1 MARLLKHEEK
11 EHAKETGRIVPF
23 RSAFPEIPR
32 MMERL
37 DELFMERWAPF
48 WPTLRIAEEL
58 LPRVPPVD
66 VFEEG
71 EEVVLKAELPG
82 MKKEEIEIHVTGTE
96 VTFSGKKEK
105 TEKLEKKDYH
115 RFERT
120 TGAFTRTVTLPAE
133 VEIEKVTAKYENGV
147 LEIRAPKA
155 APAKPAE
162 RKVEVA

>member
-11 EHAKETGRIVPF
+11 ARAGEAGTIVPF
-23 RSAFPEIPR
+23 RGAFPELPR

-37 DELFMERWAPF
+37 DALLMERWAPF

-71 EEVVLKAELPG
+71 NEVVLKAELPG
-82 MKKEEIEIHVTGTE
+82 MKREEIEVHVTGSE

-105 TEKLEKKDYH
+105 TEKLERKDYH
-115 RFERT
+115 RFERG

-133 VEIEKVTAKYENGV
+133 VELEKATAKYEDGV

>member
-1 MARLLKHEEK
+1 MAKLLKHEEK
-11 EHAKETGRIVPF
+11 EHGKEPGRIVPF

-66 VFEEG
+66 VYEEG
-71 EEVVLKAELPG
+71 TEVVLKAELPG
-82 MKKEEIEIHVTGTE
+82 MKKEEIEVHVTGTE
-96 VTFSGKKEK
+96 ITFSGKKEK

-120 TGAFTRTVTLPAE
+120 TGAFTRTVALPAE
-133 VEIEKVTAKYENGV
+133 VELEKVTARYENGV

>member
-1 MARLLKHEEK
+1 MTRLLKHVEK
-11 EHAKETGRIVPF
+11 ERAKEAGRVLPF
-23 RSAFPEIPR
+23 RGAFPEIPR

-66 VFEEG
+66 VYEEG
-71 EEVVLKAELPG
+71 NEVVLKAELPG
-82 MKKEEIEIHVTGTE
+82 MRKDEIEVHVTGRE
-96 VTFSGKKEK
+96 VTFSGKKVKE
-105 TEKLEKKDYH
+105 EKLEKKDYH
-115 RFERT
+115 RYERT
-120 TGAFTRTVTLPAE
+120 TGEFTRTVTLPAE
-133 VEIEKVTAKYENGV
+133 VSLEKVTATYEDGV

-162 RKVEVA
+162 RKIVVA

>member
-1 MARLLKHEEK
+1 MTRLLKHEEK
-11 EHAKETGRIVPF
+11 ERAKEPAKIVPF

-37 DELFMERWAPF
+37 DELLMERWAPF

-71 EEVVLKAELPG
+71 SEVVLKAELPG
-82 MKKEEIEIHVTGTE
+82 MKREEIEVHVTGAE

-105 TEKLEKKDYH
+105 TEKLERKDYH

-120 TGAFTRTVTLPAE
+120 TGAFTRTVALPAE
-133 VEIEKVTAKYENGV
+133 VEVEKVTAKYENGV

-155 APAKPAE
+155 APARPAE
-162 RKVEVA
+162 RKIDVA

>member
-1 MARLLKHEEK
+1 MAKLLKHEEK
-11 EHAKETGRIVPF
+11 EHAKEAGKLIPF
-23 RSAFPEIPR
+23 RSAFPEFPR

-37 DELFMERWAPF
+37 DELFMERWAAF

-66 VFEEG
+66 VYEEG
-71 EEVVLKAELPG
+71 NEVVLKAELPG
-82 MKKEEIEIHVTGTE
+82 MKKEEIEIHVTGAV

-120 TGAFTRTVTLPAE
+120 TGAFTRTVMLPAE
-133 VEIEKVTAKYENGV
+133 VELEKVTAKYENGV

-162 RKVEVA
+162 RKIEVG

>member
-1 MARLLKHEEK
+1 MARLLKHDGK
-11 EHAKETGRIVPF
+11 ERGKETARIVPF

-32 MMERL
+32 VMERL
-37 DELFMERWAPF
+37 DELLMERWAPF

-71 EEVVLKAELPG
+71 DEVVLKTELPG
-82 MKKEEIEIHVTGTE
+82 MTKEEIEVHVTGRE
-96 VTFSGKKEK
+96 VTFSGRKEK

-115 RFERT
+115 RYERS
-120 TGAFTRTVTLPAE
+120 TGAFTRTVALPTE
-133 VEIEKVTAKYENGV
+133 VALEKVTARYENGV

-155 APAKPAE
+155 PAAKPAE
-162 RKVEVA
+162 RKIEVG

>member
-1 MARLLKHEEK
+1 MARLLKHDGK
-11 EHAKETGRIVPF
+11 ERGKEAGRIVPF

-37 DELFMERWAPF
+37 DELLMERWAPF

-66 VFEEG
+66 VYEDG
-71 EEVVLKAELPG
+71 DEVVLKAELPG
-82 MKKEEIEIHVTGTE
+82 MTKDEIEVHVSGSE
-96 VTFSGKKEK
+96 VTFSGTKEK
-105 TEKLEKKDYH
+105 EEKLEKKDYH

-120 TGAFTRTVTLPAE
+120 TGAFTRTVALPAE
-133 VEIEKVTAKYENGV
+133 VELEKVTAKYENGV

-162 RKVEVA
+162 RKIEVA

>member
-1 MARLLKHEEK
+1 MAKLLKHEEK
-11 EHAKETGRIVPF
+11 EHAKEPGRIVPF

-66 VFEEG
+66 VYEEG
-71 EEVVLKAELPG
+71 TEVVLKAELPG
-82 MKKEEIEIHVTGTE
+82 MKKEEIEVHVTGTE
-96 VTFSGKKEK
+96 ITFSGKKEK

-133 VEIEKVTAKYENGV
+133 VELEKVTARYEHGV

-155 APAKPAE
+155 APARPAE
-162 RKVEVA
+162 RKVEVG

>member
-1 MARLLKHEEK
+1 MTRLMKHEEK
-11 EHAKETGRIVPF
+11 EPAKETGRVVPF

-37 DELFMERWAPF
+37 DELLMERWAPF

-66 VFEEG
+66 VYEEG
-71 EEVVLKAELPG
+71 NEVVLKAELPG
-82 MKKEEIEIHVTGTE
+82 MKKEEIEVHVAGAE
-96 VTFSGKKEK
+96 ITFSGRKEK

-115 RFERT
+115 RYERS
-120 TGAFTRTVTLPAE
+120 TGAFTRTVMLPAE

-162 RKVEVA
+162 RKVEIA

>member
-1 MARLLKHEEK
+1 MTRLLKHEEK
-11 EHAKETGRIVPF
+11 ERAKEPAKIVPF

-37 DELFMERWAPF
+37 DELLMERWAPF

-66 VFEEG
+66 VYEEG
-71 EEVVLKAELPG
+71 NEVVLKAELPG
-82 MKKEEIEIHVTGTE
+82 MKREEIEVHVTGAG

-115 RFERT
+115 RFERSI
-120 TGAFTRTVTLPAE
+120 GAFTRTVTLPAE
-133 VEIEKVTAKYENGV
+133 VELEKVTAKYENGV
-147 LEIRAPKA
+147 LEIRGPKA
-155 APAKPAE
+155 APAKPAV
-162 RKVEVA
+162 RKVEVV

>member
-1 MARLLKHEEK
+1 MSRLMKHEEK
-11 EHAKETGRIVPF
+11 ETAKETGRIVPF

-37 DELFMERWAPF
+37 DELLMERWAPF

-66 VFEEG
+66 VYEEG
-71 EEVVLKAELPG
+71 NEVVLKAELPG
-82 MKKEEIEIHVTGTE
+82 MRKEEIEVHVTE
-96 VTFSGKKEK
+96 NEITFSGKKERI
-105 TEKLEKKDYH
+105 EKLEKKDYH
-115 RFERT
+115 RYERS
-120 TGAFTRTVTLPAE
+120 TGAFTRTVMLPAE
-133 VEIEKVTAKYENGV
+133 VELEKVTAKYENGV

-162 RKVEVA
+162 RKVEVE